1 MKSEHCIDTISTT
14 RPQHGFGLPPWVAAL
29 FRTLGRWTALYRQR
43 NHLAE
48 LDDRMLRDIGL
59 SRGDVQI
66 EIEKPFWRP

>member
-1 MKSEHCIDTISTT
+1 
-14 RPQHGFGLPPWVAAL
+14 VAV

-43 NHLAE
+43 HHLAE